1 MSNWKNSER
10 VNTMDENY
18 TEEAVVQTE
27 EIIQQTEDAPQPSEE
42 ETKKEKTSFLYDV
55 YSLLHDLVYI
65 LAAITLIFVFCVR
78 LVGVN
83 GKSMFPTLENGD
95 YLALQSNVIMG
106 DLERGDIIVAREL
119 SFRDGEPIVK
129 RVIATE
135 GQTVVIRYVDGL
147 GVRVFVDDEMLDES
161 YIFEEMEAR
170 YFNEDN
176 DGNPNQFSLRV
187 GEDCIFV
194 MGDNRNNSS
203 DSRDSSIGE
212 IKLDQVLGK
221 VLMIVF
227 PGEND
232 FMERE
237 YDRIGAV
244 S

>member
-1 MSNWKNSER
+1 MEEK
-10 VNTMDENY
+10 Y
-18 TEEAVVQTE
+18 TEETVVE
-27 EIIQQTEDAPQPSEE
+27 TEDMEE
-42 ETKKEKTSFLYDV
+42 STQEVQEGEKKEKTSFLYDI

-83 GKSMFPTLENGD
+83 GKSMFPTLEHGD

-119 SFRDGEPIVK
+119 SFRGGEPIVK

-147 GVRVFVDDEMLDES
+147 GVRVFVDDEMLDET
-161 YIFEEMEAR
+161 YILEEMEAR
-170 YFNEDN
+170 YFNDDN

-232 FMERE
+232 AMERE

>member
-1 MSNWKNSER
+1 MKLVER
-10 VNTMDENY
+10 KMRMDQEDMKA
-18 TEEAVVQTE
+18 EQTE
-27 EIIQQTEDAPQPSEE
+27 EMVEVDTVEEQVAPEE
-42 ETKKEKTSFLYDV
+42 GKEKKEKTSFLFDM
-55 YSLLHDLVYI
+55 YSLLHDMVYI
-65 LAAITLIFVFCVR
+65 LAVVTLVFVFCVR

-83 GKSMFPTLENGD
+83 GKSMFPTLEHED

-119 SFRDGEPIVK
+119 SFQDGEPIVK

-135 GQTVVIRYVDGL
+135 GQQVVIRHTDNGE
-147 GVRVFVDDEMLDES
+147 VRVFVDGTMLEEP
-161 YIFEEMEAR
+161 YILEPMEVR
-170 YFNEDN
+170 YFDED
-176 DGNPNQFSLRV
+176 DDRDPSQFSMTV
-187 GEDCIFV
+187 GENCIFV

-203 DSRDSSIGE
+203 DSRVRDIGE

-221 VLMIVF
+221 VLFIVF

-232 FMERE
+232 NMVRE